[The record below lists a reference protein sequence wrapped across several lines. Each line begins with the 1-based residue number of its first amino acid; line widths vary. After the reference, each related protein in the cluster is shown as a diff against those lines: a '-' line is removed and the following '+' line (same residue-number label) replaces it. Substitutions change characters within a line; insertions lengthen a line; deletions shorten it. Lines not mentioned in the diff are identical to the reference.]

1 MGDDGFSAQIADDAA
16 SRPGQGSGFPMRK
29 FVILCV
35 GVYELRKNTSKPSCF
50 VWLWYQ
56 GPPCSNISRVAQRIR
71 LMKFL
76 ANQSLRAGQA

>member
-35 GVYELRKNTSKPSCF
+35 GVYELRKDTSKPSCF
-50 VWLWYQ
+50 CMVMVPRAAMLQYQ
-56 GPPCSNISRVAQRIR
+56 PGRAIR

-76 ANQSLRAGQA
+76 ANQSLRAGNT